1 MPPAKWFGLGN
12 KAARKAARQSAD
24 ALPDGLW
31 TKCPK
36 CGEILFNRELEKN
49 LRVCNKCSHHYRL
62 SAEERIRMVADDGT
76 FVEMDARIA
85 SANPLDFP
93 DYADKLVGDIKKTGL
108 YDPMVTGTA
117 EVDGIPIVLGV
128 AEFSFRGASMG
139 GAYGEKI
146 VRAMETAL
154 EKKIPTIMFTAS
166 GGARM
171 QEGLLSLMQMP
182 KTAAACAKLNK
193 AHLPFIVVFTDPTTA
208 GVHASFASLGDFIFA
223 EPGALVG
230 FAGARVAQQ
239 AGLIHRP
246 DNFQTSEFQLE
257 HGMIDR
263 IVSRREMKSTLV
275 KVLQFCCGEET
286 EDGR

>member
-1 MPPAKWFGLGN
+1 MPPAQWFGLKN

-36 CGEILFNRELEKN
+36 CGEILFNKELEKN
-49 LRVCNKCSHHYRL
+49 LRVCNKCGYHYRL
-62 SAEERIRMVADDGT
+62 SAIERIEITADDGT

-93 DYADKLVGDIKKTGL
+93 DYMEKLAGDVKKTGL
-108 YDPMVTGTA
+108 YDPMVTGMA
-117 EVDGIPIVLGV
+117 KVGGFAVVIGV
-128 AEFSFRGASMG
+128 AEFGFRGASMG

-146 VRAMETAL
+146 VRAMEKAVD
-154 EKKIPTIMFTAS
+154 KKLPTILFTSS

-182 KTAAACAKLNK
+182 KTAAACAKLGK
-193 AHLPFIVVFTDPTTA
+193 AGLPFIVVFTDPTTA

-263 IVSRREMKSTLV
+263 VVSRRDVKPTLI
-275 KVLQFCCGEET
+275 KVLQFCSGEET
-286 EDGR
+286 ENAG